1 MYSALSNLH
10 TPLAEAMNNLSKSK
24 TRANE
29 TLNALRKCLVK
40 LDKMTDRYDMK
51 VSKIRL
57 EGLASD

>member
-1 MYSALSNLH
+1 
-10 TPLAEAMNNLSKSK
+10 MNNLSKSK